1 MERNSVI
8 LKVQKL
14 MEKSDTSKGNTIEEA
29 STAIDLA
36 FKLLKKHHLTM
47 SQVMATVTSNTRNV
61 NSDFFQL
68 IELEV
73 VSYKANAIPLWM
85 ANIILAVNKITETK
99 TLIKKTQRPGKSCCD
114 LRILFVGDVA
124 DAQTSA
130 ELFDFLKIIIMRLS
144 TGHVNEIQGKFKQ
157 WRSFAE
163 GCSDKI
169 LSRATELE
177 EKFLE
182 KTKSDKNDPDLDFSV
197 SNFQLDDDDEYEE
210 LCSEIDDF
218 FKDRTSLVLYN
229 KYQQA
234 KLDKIE
240 EYLDNIDVKD
250 EKKVKKISR
259 TDKISFE
266 RGTESGEKIPLN
278 VPKGLKAKNR
288 RS

>member
-130 ELFDFLKIIIMRLS
+130 ELFNFLKIIITRLS
-144 TGHVNEIQGKFKQ
+144 TSHISEIQGKFKQ

-218 FKDRTSLVLYN
+218 FKDQTSLVLYN
-229 KYQQA
+229 EYQQA

-240 EYLDNIDVKD
+240 EYLDNLDVKD